1 MPPSRS
7 QEGDSLMRIRSLAV
21 AAVFGAVASTS
32 VPAAAVTVEAGAS
45 IQAALDAAAPGD
57 TIAVMAGTFAE
68 DLDFRGKAVAVVGR
82 GPASVLLGT
91 GTGPVVRFTSNE
103 GADSVLDS
111 FTITGGAASVGGGIL
126 IENASPTVVR
136 NVVTGNFASG
146 QGSGIAVRGTGG
158 TPPSPLIANNLL
170 SYNTNLDGIGDPH
183 TIQVVN
189 ATPVIVNNTIVEG
202 DSNGILLSGSVSAAT
217 VIMNNVIALNGTAR
231 QKRGRGICDFSGGAV
246 IQWNVFYRNTV
257 AALLT
262 RTGRNYR
269 RVRAAER
276 EIGDPNLAF
285 NSDRSPRFE
294 DARRGDFR
302 LRTTSPARN
311 GGNPNTGFANRDGS
325 RNTVGHTGGPLA
337 DPLVG
342 RCRR

>member
-1 MPPSRS
+1 MRVRS
-7 QEGDSLMRIRSLAV
+7 FAIAV
-21 AAVFGAVASTS
+21 GLGALVAST
-32 VPAAAVTVEAGAS
+32 PIHAASITVEAGAS

-57 TIAVMAGTFAE
+57 TVAVMAGTFAE

-91 GTGPVVRFTSNE
+91 GLGPVVRFASNE
-103 GADSVLDS
+103 GAESVLDS
-111 FTITGGAASVGGGIL
+111 FTITGGAAPAGGGIL
-126 IENASPTVVR
+126 IENASPTILR
-136 NVVTGNFASG
+136 NVVTGNRASG
-146 QGSGIAVRGTGG
+146 QGSGVAVRGTGA

-183 TIQVVN
+183 SIQVVN
-189 ATPVIVNNTIVEG
+189 ATPVIVNSTIVEG
-202 DSNGILLSGSVSAAT
+202 DSNGILLSGGASAAT

-231 QKRGRGICDFSGGAV
+231 EGRGRGICDFSGGAV
-246 IQWNVFYRNTV
+246 IQWNVFHRNTV

-285 NSDRSPRFE
+285 NSDRSPRFQ

-302 LRTTSPARN
+302 LRAKSPARN
-311 GGNPNTGFANRDGS
+311 GGNPDPAFANRDGS

-337 DPLVG
+337 DPLAG
-342 RCRR
+342 RCRS

>member
-1 MPPSRS
+1 
-7 QEGDSLMRIRSLAV
+7 MRVRSLALAV
-21 AAVFGAVASTS
+21 VIGVLAPFPVHAATVV
-32 VPAAAVTVEAGAS
+32 VEAGAS
-45 IQAALDAAAPGD
+45 IQAALDAATPGD
-57 TIAVMAGTFAE
+57 TLAVMAGTFTE

-82 GPASVLLGT
+82 GPATVLLGT
-91 GTGPVVRFTSNE
+91 GTGPVVRFVAGE
-103 GADSVLDS
+103 GTESVLDS
-111 FTITGGAASVGGGIL
+111 FTVTGGAAAVGGGIL
-126 IENASPTVVR
+126 IENASPTILR
-136 NVVTGNFASG
+136 NVVTGNRASG
-146 QGSGIAVRGTGG
+146 QGSGIAVRGTVG
-158 TPPSPLIANNLL
+158 TAPSPLIANNLL
-170 SYNTNLDGIGDPH
+170 SYNTNLDGVGDPH

-202 DSNGILLSGSVSAAT
+202 DSNGILLSGGTSAAT

-231 QKRGRGICDFSGGAV
+231 EARGRGICDFSGGAA
-246 IQWNVFYRNTV
+246 IQWNVFHRNTV

-285 NSDRSPRFE
+285 NTDRSPRFE

-302 LRTTSPARN
+302 LRAKSPARN
-311 GGNPNTGFANRDGS
+311 GGNPEAAFANRDGS
-325 RNTVGHTGGPLA
+325 RNTMGHTGGPLA
-337 DPLVG
+337 DPFAS